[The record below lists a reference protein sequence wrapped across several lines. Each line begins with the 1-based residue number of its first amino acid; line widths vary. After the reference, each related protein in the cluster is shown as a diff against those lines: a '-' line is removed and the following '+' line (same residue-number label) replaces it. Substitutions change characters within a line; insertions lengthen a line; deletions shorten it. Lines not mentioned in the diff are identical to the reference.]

1 VLKVVELLDT
11 HSDIATQVPP
21 AGDGHNRSL
30 IDRWW
35 EGRRKRQI
43 GGERRGV
50 QQRGRTRKAKDS
62 YNKHDFALSS
72 GRVPMTTGMKPTK
85 PEWQQTLKG
94 VLTLL
99 FNREY

>member
-1 VLKVVELLDT
+1 VV
-11 HSDIATQVPP
+11 
-21 AGDGHNRSL
+21 G
-30 IDRWW
+30 
-35 EGRRKRQI
+35 GRRKRQI

-85 PEWQQTLKG
+85 PEWQETLKG